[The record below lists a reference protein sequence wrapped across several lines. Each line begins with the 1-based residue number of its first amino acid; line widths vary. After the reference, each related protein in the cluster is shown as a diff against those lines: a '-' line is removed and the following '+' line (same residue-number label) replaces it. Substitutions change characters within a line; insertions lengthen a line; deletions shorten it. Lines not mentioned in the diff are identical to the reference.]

1 MTQQEFDNRMA
12 DINLRQSD
20 ATAPY
25 RERLTELNDRALQ
38 IKVTISSLNLELSQ
52 LALERSSLEHQLKLQ
67 NRGYHEE
74 KHRLNIQ
81 WREEID
87 SK

>member
-1 MTQQEFDNRMA
+1 MTQQEFENRMA
-12 DINLRQSD
+12 DIKLRQSD

-25 RERLTELNDRALQ
+25 RNRLTELNDRALQ
-38 IKVTISSLNLELSQ
+38 ITVSISSLNLELSQ
-52 LALERSSLEHQLKLQ
+52 LALERSSLEHQLKQQ
-67 NRGYHEE
+67 NRTYHEE